1 MSVCRRNHYICSM
14 KHLSLILAMGV
25 LLLSVMPCCLEDKCL
40 STHISALST
49 GDDDACNSCD
59 DCADNGYDCCSPF
72 LHCNT
77 CTGFPEARFYNPI
90 TVIVG
95 SVSDCITAYVVK
107 GNLPAFISSIWQPPQ
122 A

>member
-1 MSVCRRNHYICSM
+1 M
-14 KHLSLILAMGV
+14 KYLSFILAVTV

-40 STHISALST
+40 SIHTETLNT
-49 GDDDACNSCD
+49 GDDTCNTCD
-59 DCADNGYDCCSPF
+59 DCPDNSYSCCSPF

-90 TVIVG
+90 TIVLNLI
-95 SVSDCITAYVVK
+95 SDCKSDYIFK
-107 GNLPAFISSIWQPPQ
+107 GNLPDLISSIWQPPQ